1 MLNIL
6 QSEHIVGWGF
16 ETLLLYEYCWHTQK
30 YMLMMSHPRKMLTS
44 KHFYIYFSKKNM
56 LENYKLSLERQ
67 FTIGHLIVPS
77 FCIKL
82 IFLQSLSLKKIPVM
96 LFRNLDLKFVF
107 DINTIVNVKACNV
120 NTNACQLYVF
130 GFK

>member
-1 MLNIL
+1 MNLKTVL
-6 QSEHIVGWGF
+6 
-16 ETLLLYEYCWHTQK
+16 
-30 YMLMMSHPRKMLTS
+30 
-44 KHFYIYFSKKNM
+44 

-67 FTIGHLIVPS
+67 FTFGHLIVPS

-82 IFLQSLSLKKIPVM
+82 IFLQSLSSKKTPVM
-96 LFRNLDLKFVF
+96 LFQNLDLKFAF
-107 DINTIVNVKACNV
+107 DINTKAKHVNVKACNI